1 MDHRPLG
8 RVTRAT
14 TRALGAGACLLL
26 LAACANDADAYP
38 HGEEAASLTDGS
50 VVRTVLLYV
59 AVPLLVLLSVAALAW
74 LPVMLRSKRYRP
86 REGWDA
92 DPVWFAGP
100 ADPVAAVESAGTG
113 DVVRGGAGGSW

>member
-1 MDHRPLG
+1 MG
-8 RVTRAT
+8 TR
-14 TRALGAGACLLL
+14 RLGAAVSAALCVLL

-38 HGEEAASLTDGS
+38 HGEEAQSWTNGS
-50 VVRTVLLYV
+50 IVRTVLLYV
-59 AVPLLVLLSVAALAW
+59 VVPALVLLSIAALAW
-74 LPVMLRSKRYRP
+74 LPGMVRSKRYRP

-100 ADPVAAVESAGTG
+100 ADPVGAVETAETG